1 MKSLPK
7 SLFIFENVSTTLCN
21 ASKVFSTHVRQTP
34 VREQSQ
40 VLEDPSPSLLAFRP
54 GLGRHPSPP
63 LCWPTQGQ
71 VFNSPPRP
79 KILGLGSW
87 VLGLGSWVSGLG
99 SWVFGLGSWV
109 LGLGPWVLG
118 LGPWILGLGPWILGL
133 GSWVLGLG
141 SWVLGFGS
149 WILGLGPWI
158 LGLGATD
165 PSSQAILGL
174 WGRA

>member
-99 SWVFGLGSWV
+99 SWV
-109 LGLGPWVLG
+109 
-118 LGPWILGLGPWILGL
+118 LGL

-141 SWVLGFGS
+141 SWVFGPRPTPGRS
-149 WILGLGPWI
+149 VSLFVTGVMLLQQTEGKADHKLVRRRVEPNEKLVWLEAKDSFRTGLA
-158 LGLGATD
+158 LL
-165 PSSQAILGL
+165 SN
-174 WGRA
+174 